1 MGLQMGKYTCLED
14 LWHPN
19 MLSLALAFDLIAAS
33 RQALVKGL
41 ECLGAVG
48 LEPGPT
54 KNAVQTAPGSQTAVN
69 QGADPIHCCECKV
82 RRPGRRQKIHK
93 SAILGEITGGKI
105 GQCTYMYSPFNN
117 SCTTSVAEFPDL
129 VLLCGH

>member
-41 ECLGAVG
+41 ECLGAPG
-48 LEPGPT
+48 LLTNLRGSRTWGCVPLATLTWGRDSYDPT
-54 KNAVQTAPGSQTAVN
+54 
-69 QGADPIHCCECKV
+69 GAE
-82 RRPGRRQKIHK
+82 
-93 SAILGEITGGKI
+93 L
-105 GQCTYMYSPFNN
+105 
-117 SCTTSVAEFPDL
+117 
-129 VLLCGH
+129 